1 MTEGEG
7 RRRVILTFDDGPN
20 PGCTDALLDL
30 LGELGIRATF
40 CVVGQNILAP
50 GGAELVRRTVEE
62 GHAICNHSIDYED
75 LGSLPAAEVRSRL
88 GETTRIIR
96 DALGDPDFPVRWFRA
111 PNGSWG
117 PNDEVADLARSLGMA
132 PLRLGNVIHDWTDEW
147 QVADVLE
154 VNLRTAIRPAPWC
167 WPMTAAAVAPLP
179 SRLSAGCCPS
189 WWGSGASTSRHSRGR
204 KTNAAKTGVECG

>member
-154 VNLRTAIRPAPWC
+154 ANLRTAIRPGAVVLAHDGGGRR
-167 WPMTAAAVAPLP
+167 AATVEAFRRVLP
-179 SRLSAGCCPS
+179 ELVGE
-189 WWGSGASTSRHSRGR
+189 WGFDLPPFPGSE
-204 KTNAAKTGVECG
+204 N